1 MKLLF
6 KRNKWIL
13 VECVRP
19 RRLQLKY
26 VGQTNW
32 IGRSFQTN
40 ALTGEPCLRRQS
52 KTNASTNN
60 WTHMLNHVSG
70 HTVRHGNKPNSEPRT
85 RKAPT
90 TRRNKISPK
99 QCLTTPSK
107 KVWTCRTNGA
117 TTTETYAT
125 DCQHDQRAYFLSS
138 SAKYRMTPYPS
149 SLRSVSER

>member
-1 MKLLF
+1 MEPDWPF
-6 KRNKWIL
+6 IQDERTDWRTVPCVANPKRM
-13 VECVRP
+13 P
-19 RRLQLKY
+19 RR
-26 VGQTNW
+26 T
-32 IGRSFQTN
+32 T
-40 ALTGEPCLRRQS
+40 C
-52 KTNASTNN
+52 
-60 WTHMLNHVSG
+60 WTHMLNDVSG

-90 TRRNKISPK
+90 TRRNEISPK

-125 DCQHDQRAYFLSS
+125 ESQHDQRAYFLSS

-149 SLRSVSER
+149 SLRSVSERELMRVHSSVR